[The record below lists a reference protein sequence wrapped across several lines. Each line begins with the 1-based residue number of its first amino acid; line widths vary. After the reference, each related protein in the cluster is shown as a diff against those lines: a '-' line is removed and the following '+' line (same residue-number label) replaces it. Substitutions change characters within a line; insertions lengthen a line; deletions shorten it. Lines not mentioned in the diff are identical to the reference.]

1 MYKRSVF
8 CSKKYFQL
16 GRKAWRNCWNDKING
31 GFGRLYEPMFL
42 YSYVQWTGIREQK
55 FSLILIS
62 GKFNLDPNRVIDIL
76 LEVIECQTQN
86 KKFLIQV
93 MREFGVGS
101 NISQFLGFKLQHF
114 KSMINVTRKTPESL
128 LQVTAMLIS
137 EGAVICSDM
146 YAQLTPADKE
156 MNESYKK
163 YVINCRQAAR
173 KLTAVVLS
181 ETVAEENAKEVQSL
195 QVPPEFGDNQKLG
208 VLQQLVLMGDWEHV
222 NEMLELLPIPC
233 SYVMSF
239 GDIAY
244 NLCQMIHKLIDP
256 LYKRLDL
263 VSSTSLRLR

>member
-1 MYKRSVF
+1 M
-8 CSKKYFQL
+8 
-16 GRKAWRNCWNDKING
+16 
-31 GFGRLYEPMFL
+31 YEPTFL

-256 LYKRLDL
+256 LYKRLEL
-263 VSSTSLRLR
+263 VSCTSLRLR